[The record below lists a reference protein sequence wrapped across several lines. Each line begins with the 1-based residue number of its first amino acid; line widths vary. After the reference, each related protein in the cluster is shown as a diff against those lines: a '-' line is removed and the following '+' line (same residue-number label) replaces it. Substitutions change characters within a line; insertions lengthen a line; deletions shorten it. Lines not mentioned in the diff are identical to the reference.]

1 MAEHVFEN
9 TMCYT
14 YTTTQDEI
22 VISTAPN
29 KIVQS
34 NNFIQKNV
42 QCCLSQ
48 PSEVV
53 VIHYIDNDT
62 HIHLAK

>member
-14 YTTTQDEI
+14 YTTTQHEI
-22 VISTAPN
+22 EISTAPN
-29 KIVQS
+29 KIVQQS
-34 NNFIQKNV
+34 KNQKNV

-48 PSEVV
+48 SSEQR
-53 VIHYIDNDT
+53 VIHYNENNT
-62 HIHLAK
+62 HLHLAK

>member
-14 YTTTQDEI
+14 YTTTQHEI

-29 KIVQS
+29 KIVQQS
-34 NNFIQKNV
+34 KNQKMYNV
-42 QCCLSQ
+42 ACLS
-48 PSEVV
+48 PAN
-53 VIHYIDNDT
+53 YI
-62 HIHLAK
+62 